1 VVLVSAGHVRDGIG
15 ICVKCDRCEDPDCC
29 EQVECDSRSW
39 DIAADWDKV
48 QKAMAHARR
57 HRA

>member
-1 VVLVSAGHVRDGIG
+1 MSAGHVRDGIG